1 MGKEAEIYKVQRI
14 FSTQIEIFV
23 SQSWLKVNFRVLE
36 IGKNQNLDNFGS
48 YKKVLISELSLSQL
62 LLTLKSQN
70 KQKMTDFRMKIKS
83 ETLFL

>member
-14 FSTQIEIFV
+14 FSTQIDIFV

-48 YKKVLISELSLSQL
+48 YEKFWFPNLHSQL

-70 KQKMTDFRMKIKS
+70 KQKMTDLKMKIKS
-83 ETLFL
+83 ELYFL